1 MARPKIA
8 QVSVSVPRAR
18 IRQDPDIDVP
28 RDEPRPSNDQN
39 HGSPSRRA
47 DERLVT
53 EAECLQMVLDVLP
66 GISVKYGLD
75 QIQNKTADETRTVA
89 RCEELIDS
97 LLEGPY
103 PTEADASNRGK
114 RKREDDESDQE
125 LYHQALDSAGGHDTY
140 CFEA

>member
-1 MARPKIA
+1 
-8 QVSVSVPRAR
+8 
-18 IRQDPDIDVP
+18 
-28 RDEPRPSNDQN
+28 
-39 HGSPSRRA
+39 
-47 DERLVT
+47 
-53 EAECLQMVLDVLP
+53 MVLDVLP